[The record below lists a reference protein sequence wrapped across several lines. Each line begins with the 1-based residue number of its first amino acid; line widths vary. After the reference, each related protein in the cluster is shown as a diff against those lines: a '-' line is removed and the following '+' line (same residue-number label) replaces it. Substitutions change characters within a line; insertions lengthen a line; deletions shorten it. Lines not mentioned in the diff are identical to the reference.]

1 MPLLKYYNTGVMVI
15 NTPQKEHAEKKD
27 YMNMMLCITH
37 ISPLRSSLIL
47 LLDLHTAY
55 ICHLTVY
62 NARQTMCQTAI
73 IIIYGPTSCYG
84 PGEAPVTPLMTHSYN
99 VSIHQLVW

>member
-37 ISPLRSSLIL
+37 ISPLRSSFIL
-47 LLDLHTAY
+47 LLDLHTAH

-73 IIIYGPTSCYG
+73 IIIYGS
-84 PGEAPVTPLMTHSYN
+84 APLVLQAVTA
-99 VSIHQLVW
+99 LVRLL